1 MASGPYTPQ
10 TKRELL
16 QIHAVLF
23 LGAPDN
29 FDQASN
35 ALPDELCTLESTI
48 AELHR
53 GVDHV
58 FRKDRHAAAR
68 ARLHEVIDAT
78 YAEFKAGHVHEGRMM
93 CHQIEDLIG
102 QTRP

>member
-1 MASGPYTPQ
+1 MSLPPYTPQ
-10 TKRELL
+10 TKGELL
-16 QIHAVLF
+16 EVHASLF
-23 LGAPDN
+23 LGGPDSFFKLPN
-29 FDQASN
+29 AS
-35 ALPDELCTLESTI
+35 PSEQQTLESTI

-58 FRKDRHAAAR
+58 FRKERHEETR

-78 YAEFKAGHVHEGRMM
+78 FAEFKAGRVHEGRMM
-93 CHQIEDLIG
+93 CHEIEDLIG